1 MVVPSG
7 NRNAI
12 ESDPKK
18 PKFIISAAGQASHP
32 DDIAASSQAL
42 LKHLDDVQKD
52 AEAAIKKWEA
62 GIREHELA
70 EKRRLAPG
78 WLDREEKILEPE
90 RKQSPAPGAQADKD
104 TTKTVITQDHAQQDL
119 DDDEGKEIDKAF
131 GII

>member
-1 MVVPSG
+1 MIVPNG
-7 NRNAI
+7 NRNAV
-12 ESDPKK
+12 ESDPKR
-18 PKFIISAAGQASHP
+18 PKFIVSAAGQAAHP
-32 DDIAASSQAL
+32 DDIAVSSQAL
-42 LKHLDDVQKD
+42 LKHLDDAQKD

-90 RKQSPAPGAQADKD
+90 RKQSPALGAQADKE
-104 TTKTVITQDHAQQDL
+104 TTTTVIAQGHARQDL

-131 GII
+131 GIV